1 MGDLILELAFWII
14 KAIFK
19 ELGKPAQAPE
29 ARTKEVAGDWKG
41 GQTAR
46 LSPGM
51 KDGSAAQRPELK
63 GKAWDE
69 PEQARAV
76 QSKVSVLEAK
86 NVEVWAEHRKRQE
99 AIEAEHKAKAPK
111 V

>member
-19 ELGKPAQAPE
+19 GLGKPAQAPE
-29 ARTKEVAGDWKG
+29 ARTKEVAGGWKG
-41 GQTAR
+41 GQTAP

-51 KDGSAAQRPELK
+51 KDGPAAQRPELK
-63 GKAWDE
+63 GKAWGE
-69 PEQARAV
+69 PEQDRA
-76 QSKVSVLEAK
+76 VSVLEAK